1 MSEPTGP
8 GAAHAGPAYQPP
20 KRNLRTLG
28 WRKHLQDPFF
38 VYYEHFYLK
47 NLHKFL
53 TEKWWILQGGNSPEA
68 LKEWLKVL
76 KLLEL
81 DNKAKRDLFLM
92 AQSGPVGR
100 AQANKV
106 LWKTLTGPALEPDYP
121 DLSNLVTH
129 EVYKARKTFDRP
141 PRQNP
146 DLEWWSWSSYT
157 QLAQQDLKWWC
168 LRSASTSMAPPDGR
182 GREAPGP
189 SGLLGPRVRTWGRS

>member
-1 MSEPTGP
+1 M
-8 GAAHAGPAYQPP
+8 
-20 KRNLRTLG
+20 
-28 WRKHLQDPFF
+28 QDPFF
-38 VYYEHFYLK
+38 VYYEHLYLK

-53 TEKWWILQGGNSPEA
+53 TEKWWILQGGHNREA
-68 LKEWLKVL
+68 VKEWLLVL

-106 LWKTLTGPALEPDYP
+106 LWKALTGPALEPDYP

-141 PRQNP
+141 PSP
-146 DLEWWSWSSYT
+146 ES
-157 QLAQQDLKWWC
+157 
-168 LRSASTSMAPPDGR
+168 
-182 GREAPGP
+182 
-189 SGLLGPRVRTWGRS
+189 

>member
-1 MSEPTGP
+1 M
-8 GAAHAGPAYQPP
+8 
-20 KRNLRTLG
+20 
-28 WRKHLQDPFF
+28 
-38 VYYEHFYLK
+38 K

-106 LWKTLTGPALEPDYP
+106 LWKTP
-121 DLSNLVTH
+121 
-129 EVYKARKTFDRP
+129 DRP
-141 PRQNP
+141 
-146 DLEWWSWSSYT
+146 
-157 QLAQQDLKWWC
+157 C
-168 LRSASTSMAPPDGR
+168 
-182 GREAPGP
+182 PGA
-189 SGLLGPRVRTWGRS
+189 

>member
-1 MSEPTGP
+1 M
-8 GAAHAGPAYQPP
+8 
-20 KRNLRTLG
+20 
-28 WRKHLQDPFF
+28 QDPFF

-68 LKEWLKVL
+68 LKEWFKVL

-81 DNKAKRDLFLM
+81 DNKAKRDLLMM

-146 DLEWWSWSSYT
+146 DLERWSWSSYT
-157 QLAQQDLKWWC
+157 QLAPQDLKWC
-168 LRSASTSMAPPDGR
+168 ASEVPRRAWRRQLGEGGKPLAPP
-182 GREAPGP
+182 ACWGP
-189 SGLLGPRVRTWGRS
+189 A